1 MASWPIVAL
10 FATLT
15 IAAAED
21 ATSAPPVSLTKLQSE
36 LAQLIDVLPLDGH
49 ALEPPTIVLAGHHND
64 GKSAL
69 LEALIGVRLSH
80 VGASMMTRRPLRV
93 HLQHDETCDEP
104 QLYLTRESE
113 AGAPEELVPAAEVRQ
128 YVEAEN
134 GRLARTG
141 EVDDTEIR
149 VRMRWRNAPNVVIL
163 DTPGLLSLQSGTRTV
178 ADAALTRYSEE
189 AERVLLAQLTPS
201 VRVCLCLED
210 TADWQLSPT
219 RRVVGRA
226 DPTLER
232 TVLVATKLD
241 GKLAQFSMPE
251 DLHRLLEP
259 PALQAQHPE
268 LLGGPIFT
276 SVPPT
281 RDPSPSALAEAVSR
295 QEASMRALLRERLG
309 SDEYASRVGI
319 DALRAEMQRHI
330 DARWLELA
338 ALAAR
343 ALDDQVTSLQ
353 RQMHAPESIL
363 VERETLED
371 FVHRFCVAVHTLLRG
386 SVALSAAEHGETLA
400 QEQLA
405 SASGPLCRLTTM
417 PSEGPAAAAQPTQT
431 PSRQQQ
437 RQQQQ
442 QRQRQHQHQRQQQQQ
457 QQQHGSP
464 PEDESADEPL
474 PPARPCAATSAV
486 SSAAP
491 SPGVVAVEDEDRMR
505 LSARRRLYGG
515 AQYKRALQEFLLGS
529 AQEPEEWVSAE
540 EVVNAMGIDGYHD
553 GVNYMRAV
561 CVIVVEKAH
570 GFFATA
576 LDNVRRRMLYVMGRM
591 GTLADELM
599 LQEEREAFATVES
612 DGGAGAAGAGAASAE
627 HTATAE
633 GRRERSALRLASH
646 AQHAEYMGV
655 VAPAFKQ
662 LVTRTM
668 ADTMAKCQ
676 EDVLA
681 MTRYVSWDANGP
693 TREALHGLIVGPVH
707 AALDSRLQ
715 RAAAERAAEASDK
728 KRRGWRRRG
737 QRAAAGTPA
746 AYASYDEL
754 LRDFT
759 ETLMTRRVTE
769 PMIALIN
776 ELVREI
782 IRAWREEFCRTIAI
796 KLNAC
801 FLLPFCDELPN
812 HLRKQ
817 VREYARELGVSEKL
831 AEPPAGAKA
840 IAHDE
845 RTQRLQESID
855 ETTRRKQR
863 LQQLAA
869 RMRAMPRVSAVAK
882 PAGAAAGGGGMQRG

>member
-1 MASWPIVAL
+1 M
-10 FATLT
+10 
-15 IAAAED
+15 
-21 ATSAPPVSLTKLQSE
+21 
-36 LAQLIDVLPLDGH
+36 
-49 ALEPPTIVLAGHHND
+49 
-64 GKSAL
+64 
-69 LEALIGVRLSH
+69 
-80 VGASMMTRRPLRV
+80 
-93 HLQHDETCDEP
+93 
-104 QLYLTRESE
+104 
-113 AGAPEELVPAAEVRQ
+113 RQ
-128 YVEAEN
+128 
-134 GRLARTG
+134 
-141 EVDDTEIR
+141 
-149 VRMRWRNAPNVVIL
+149 
-163 DTPGLLSLQSGTRTV
+163 
-178 ADAALTRYSEE
+178 
-189 AERVLLAQLTPS
+189 
-201 VRVCLCLED
+201 
-210 TADWQLSPT
+210 
-219 RRVVGRA
+219 
-226 DPTLER
+226 
-232 TVLVATKLD
+232 
-241 GKLAQFSMPE
+241 
-251 DLHRLLEP
+251 
-259 PALQAQHPE
+259 
-268 LLGGPIFT
+268 
-276 SVPPT
+276 
-281 RDPSPSALAEAVSR
+281 
-295 QEASMRALLRERLG
+295 
-309 SDEYASRVGI
+309 
-319 DALRAEMQRHI
+319 
-330 DARWLELA
+330 
-338 ALAAR
+338 
-343 ALDDQVTSLQ
+343 
-353 RQMHAPESIL
+353 
-363 VERETLED
+363 
-371 FVHRFCVAVHTLLRG
+371 
-386 SVALSAAEHGETLA
+386 
-400 QEQLA
+400 
-405 SASGPLCRLTTM
+405 
-417 PSEGPAAAAQPTQT
+417 
-431 PSRQQQ
+431 
-437 RQQQQ
+437 
-442 QRQRQHQHQRQQQQQ
+442 
-457 QQQHGSP
+457 
-464 PEDESADEPL
+464 
-474 PPARPCAATSAV
+474 
-486 SSAAP
+486 
-491 SPGVVAVEDEDRMR
+491 
-505 LSARRRLYGG
+505 SARRRLYGG

-707 AALDSRLQ
+707 AALDARLQ

>member
-15 IAAAED
+15 IAAAEE

-259 PALQAQHPE
+259 PALLAQHPE

-281 RDPSPSALAEAVSR
+281 RDPSPAALAEAVSR
-295 QEASMRALLRERLG
+295 QETAMRSLLRERLG

-338 ALAAR
+338 ALAAH
-343 ALDDQVTSLQ
+343 ALDDRVSSLQ
-353 RQMHAPESIL
+353 RQMHAPESKL

-405 SASGPLCRLTTM
+405 STSGPLCRLTTM
-417 PSEGPAAAAQPTQT
+417 PSEGPAATAQPTQT
-431 PSRQQQ
+431 PSWHHHHHQQQQQQQQQQRQQ

-442 QRQRQHQHQRQQQQQ
+442 RR
-457 QQQHGSP
+457 QQHGSP
-464 PEDESADEPL
+464 PEDESPDEPSQ
-474 PPARPCAATSAV
+474 PARPSAAASAA
-486 SSAAP
+486 SPAAP
-491 SPGVVAVEDEDRMR
+491 SPVVVAVEDEARMR

-515 AQYKRALQEFLLGS
+515 AQYKRALQEFLLGA

-599 LQEEREAFATVES
+599 LQEERAAFAVVES
-612 DGGAGAAGAGAASAE
+612 DGGADASGAGP
-627 HTATAE
+627 TAE

-646 AQHAEYMGV
+646 VQHAEYMGV

-693 TREALHGLIVGPVH
+693 TREALHGLVVGPVH
-707 AALDSRLQ
+707 AALDARLQ
-715 RAAAERAAEASDK
+715 RAAAERASEAADK

-737 QRAAAGTPA
+737 PRAAAGAQA

-769 PMIALIN
+769 PMINLIN

-812 HLRKQ
+812 YLRKQ

-855 ETTRRKQR
+855 EANRRKQR

>member
-281 RDPSPSALAEAVSR
+281 RDPSPSALAEA
-295 QEASMRALLRERLG
+295 
-309 SDEYASRVGI
+309 
-319 DALRAEMQRHI
+319 
-330 DARWLELA
+330 
-338 ALAAR
+338 
-343 ALDDQVTSLQ
+343 
-353 RQMHAPESIL
+353 
-363 VERETLED
+363 
-371 FVHRFCVAVHTLLRG
+371 
-386 SVALSAAEHGETLA
+386 
-400 QEQLA
+400 
-405 SASGPLCRLTTM
+405 
-417 PSEGPAAAAQPTQT
+417 
-431 PSRQQQ
+431 
-437 RQQQQ
+437 
-442 QRQRQHQHQRQQQQQ
+442 
-457 QQQHGSP
+457 
-464 PEDESADEPL
+464 
-474 PPARPCAATSAV
+474 
-486 SSAAP
+486 
-491 SPGVVAVEDEDRMR
+491 
-505 LSARRRLYGG
+505 
-515 AQYKRALQEFLLGS
+515 
-529 AQEPEEWVSAE
+529 EPEEWVSAE

-576 LDNVRRRMLYVMGRM
+576 LDN
-591 GTLADELM
+591 
-599 LQEEREAFATVES
+599 
-612 DGGAGAAGAGAASAE
+612 
-627 HTATAE
+627 
-633 GRRERSALRLASH
+633 
-646 AQHAEYMGV
+646 
-655 VAPAFKQ
+655 
-662 LVTRTM
+662 
-668 ADTMAKCQ
+668 
-676 EDVLA
+676 
-681 MTRYVSWDANGP
+681 
-693 TREALHGLIVGPVH
+693 
-707 AALDSRLQ
+707 
-715 RAAAERAAEASDK
+715 
-728 KRRGWRRRG
+728 
-737 QRAAAGTPA
+737 
-746 AYASYDEL
+746 L